1 MDVAVV
7 ALQGLIARGM
17 AVHAPWALQ
26 HRAHRL
32 EGGES
37 VGAGG
42 IRGTSGGRWILRV
55 RASEEREEGGGRS
68 AWKEHRVTQGAA
80 AASAA
85 AASSTRRR
93 RSRRQRRSA
102 R

>member
-17 AVHAPWALQ
+17 AVLAAGALQ
-26 HRAHRL
+26 HRAHGL
-32 EGGES
+32 ERGES
-37 VGAGG
+37 VGAGS
-42 IRGTSGGRWILRV
+42 IRGSFAGRWLLRV

-68 AWKEHRVTQGAA
+68 AWKDHRVTQGAA

-85 AASSTRRR
+85 AASSTHRR

-102 R
+102 